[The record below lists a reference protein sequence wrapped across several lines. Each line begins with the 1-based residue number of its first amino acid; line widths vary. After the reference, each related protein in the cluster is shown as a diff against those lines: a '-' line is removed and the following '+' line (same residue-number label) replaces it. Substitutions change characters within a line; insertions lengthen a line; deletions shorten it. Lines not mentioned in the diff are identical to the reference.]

1 MTRGRRRKLQR
12 AAARN
17 RHVVLRKSLPV
28 AATLLAA
35 VPGAYAADAAPA
47 EAGEAGGL
55 QEVVV
60 TAQKRVEN
68 LQNVPVSITVFDS
81 QKLDQLGIVNLD
93 DYVKYA
99 ASVEY
104 QRSVGS
110 SEGGNAEPGSSH
122 TFIRGVVSGGD
133 GNHSGSQPT
142 VGTYLDEIPV
152 TTIDGTVD
160 MHMYDMQRVE
170 ILEGPQGTLF
180 GASSESG
187 TIRLITNKPDASK
200 FSAGYDAQGSY
211 ILDHSG
217 GYELQGFVNIPI
229 TSWAAVRLVGWIEQ
243 DPGYISN
250 VQGTDA
256 SACIIDGV
264 RTFPAW
270 AGQPNGSWHLATGL
284 GTVAPC
290 PTPTTIGAGSITN
303 APWASK
309 DYNTAIYRGGR
320 GAIKFDLGD
329 HWTVTPG
336 VVAQDLTTK
345 GFFGYDPTVGD
356 LDLAHFGPENTS
368 DSWYLTSMTIEGKY
382 NGFDIVDAGGYFK
395 RTSHTVAEYSDYSEF
410 YDRVY
415 GSGSCWLGNSPKGA
429 PPPALCSG
437 VGPIMGQEYVIGGG
451 DYEKWSNEFR
461 ISTPEDEPLRATVGV
476 FIERQLHNIWQD
488 YTMPGYNPVTIF
500 GGNGGGAS
508 PNCCGFADYFSIP
521 NFGNTIWLTDE
532 QRVDRDKAA
541 FIQATWDIT
550 TQWSLTG
557 GYRLYHYDN
566 SLQGFFGYS
575 ANYFSVPGMG
585 ACFPGAAGLPS
596 TKYAPCTNLN
606 SDVSDS
612 GSVPK
617 VTLTYKAT
625 PDALVYFT
633 YSKGFRPGGVNRV
646 GGPDHPT
653 YAADYLKNYEL
664 GWKTQWLNHRLRY
677 NGALFRQDWDN
688 FQFSFLVPPSITAIA
703 NGGNAVI
710 KGIENELQW
719 LPTDQLMLS
728 VNATWLDPYLTQ
740 NYCGVIGVTNCPTL
754 QTYYAFDF
762 PGAVKQPGG
771 EYMWIGPQAPSGTN
785 LPTAPKFKGNIVA
798 RYTFGP
804 IKDWS
809 PFAQAAFVYQTQT
822 STTLIVPTANLI
834 GMQPAYGL
842 LDMSAGAESG
852 KLTVQ
857 FFVTNVTD
865 KRAQLSRFTETNPQ
879 ADNQVYIAPSQ
890 PRTIGIKFAQQF

>member
-1 MTRGRRRKLQR
+1 MTRSRRRKLAR
-12 AAARN
+12 ARACN
-17 RHVVLRKSLPV
+17 RHIVLRGSLPV

-35 VPGAYAADAAPA
+35 GVPGAYAADPVPA
-47 EAGEAGGL
+47 DTGQTGGL

-60 TAQKRVEN
+60 TAQKRTEN
-68 LQNVPVSITVFDS
+68 LQNVPVSIQVLDS
-81 QKLDQLGIVNLD
+81 HKLEELDIVSLD

-187 TIRLITNKPDASK
+187 TIRLITNKPDPTQ
-200 FSAGYDAQGSY
+200 FSAGYDVKGEKV
-211 ILDHSG
+211 DDG
-217 GYELQGFVNIPI
+217 GKGYEAEGFVNIPLA
-229 TSWAAVRLVGWIEQ
+229 SWAAVRLVGWIEQ

-256 SACIIDGV
+256 NACILNGV
-264 RTFPAW
+264 RTFPTW
-270 AGQPNGSWHLATGL
+270 AGQPAGSWSLGTGL

-303 APWASK
+303 APWTAS

-320 GAIKFDLGD
+320 AALKLDLND

-345 GFFGYDPTVGD
+345 GFFGYDPAVGN
-356 LDLAHFGPENTS
+356 LELAHFGPESTA
-368 DSWYLTSMTIEGKY
+368 DSWYLTSLTVEGKY
-382 NGFDIVDAGGYFK
+382 NGLDIVDAGGYFK
-395 RTSHTVAEYSDYSEF
+395 RTSHTIADYSDYSEF
-410 YDRVY
+410 YDRAY
-415 GSGSCWLGNSPKGA
+415 GSGACWLGNSPKGA
-429 PPPALCSG
+429 PPPSLCSG
-437 VGPIMGQEYVIGGG
+437 VNPIMPQEYVIGGG

-461 ISTPEDEPLRATVGV
+461 ISTPQDQPLRATFGV
-476 FIERQLHNIWQD
+476 FIERQLHNIWQN
-488 YTMPGYNPVTIF
+488 YTMPGYDPVSIY
-500 GGNGGGAS
+500 GGDGGGAS
-508 PNCCGFADYFSIP
+508 PNCCGFANYFSIP
-521 NFGNTIWLTDE
+521 NFGNSIWLTDE

-541 FIQATWDIT
+541 FMQATWDIT
-550 TQWSLTG
+550 QQWSLTG
-557 GYRLYHYDN
+557 GYRYYHYDN
-566 SLQGFFGYS
+566 SLLGFFGYS
-575 ANYFSVPGMG
+575 SNYYGNG
-585 ACFPGAAGLPS
+585 CFPGAAGLP
-596 TKYAPCTNLN
+596 TTQFAPCTDLN
-606 SDVSDS
+606 SSVSAS

-617 VTLTYKAT
+617 ATLTYKAT
-625 PDALVYFT
+625 ADALMYFT

-653 YAADYLKNYEL
+653 YAPDYLENYEL
-664 GWKTQWLNHRLRY
+664 GWKTQWLDHRLRY
-677 NGALFRQDWDN
+677 NGDLFWENWKN

-703 NGGNAVI
+703 NGGNATI
-710 KGIENELQW
+710 KGWENELQW
-719 LPTDQLMLS
+719 LPTDRLMLS
-728 VNATWLDPYLTQ
+728 ANVTFLDGRLTQ
-740 NYCGVIGVTNCPTL
+740 NYCGIIGVTNCPTL

-771 EYMWIGPQAPSGTN
+771 EYMWVGPQAPAGTQ
-785 LPTAPKFKGNIVA
+785 LPVAPKFKGNAVA
-798 RYTFGP
+798 RYTLAP
-804 IKDWS
+804 IDDWS
-809 PFAQAAFVYQTQT
+809 PYWQAAYVYQTQT
-822 STTLIVPTANLI
+822 STTVIVPTSNVI
-834 GMQPAYGL
+834 GMQPAWGM
-842 LDMSAGAESG
+842 LDMTVGAE
-852 KLTVQ
+852 KDKFTMQ
-857 FFVTNVTD
+857 FLVSNVTN
-865 KRAQLSRFTETNPQ
+865 KLAELSRFNATNPQ
-879 ADNQVYIAPSQ
+879 VDNQVYIAPAQ
-890 PRTIGIKFAQQF
+890 PRTFAIEFSQKF

>member
-1 MTRGRRRKLQR
+1 MTRSRRRKLAHAR
-12 AAARN
+12 ACN
-17 RHVVLRKSLPV
+17 RQIVLRKSLPV

-35 VPGAYAADAAPA
+35 VPAAYADDAAPA
-47 EAGEAGGL
+47 NSGETGGL

-68 LQNVPVSITVFDS
+68 LQNVPVSIQVLDS
-81 QKLDQLGIVNLD
+81 QKLDELGIVNLD

-142 VGTYLDEIPV
+142 VGTYIDEIPL

-187 TIRLITNKPDASK
+187 TIRLITNKPDATQ
-200 FSAGYDAQGSY
+200 FSAGYDVKGEKV
-211 ILDHSG
+211 DDG
-217 GYELQGFVNIPI
+217 GKGYEAQGFVNIPL

-256 SACIIDGV
+256 NACIINGV
-264 RTFPAW
+264 RTFPTW
-270 AGQPNGSWHLATGL
+270 AGQQAGSWSLSTGQ

-303 APWASK
+303 APWASN

-320 GAIKFDLGD
+320 AALKLDLNEN
-329 HWTVTPG
+329 WTVTPG
-336 VVAQDLTTK
+336 IVAQDLTTK
-345 GFFGYDPTVGD
+345 GFFGYDPAVGD
-356 LDLAHFGPENTS
+356 LELAHFGPESTQ
-368 DSWYLTSMTIEGKY
+368 DSWYLTSLTVEGKY
-382 NGFDIVDAGGYFK
+382 NGLDIVDASGYFK
-395 RTSHTVAEYSDYSEF
+395 RTSHTIADYSDYSEF

-415 GSGSCWLGNSPKGA
+415 GSGACWLGNSPKGA
-429 PPPALCSG
+429 PPPSLCSG
-437 VGPIMGQEYVIGGG
+437 VNPIMPQEYVIGGG

-461 ISTPEDEPLRATVGV
+461 ISTPQEQPLRATFGV
-476 FIERQLHNIWQD
+476 FIERQLHNIWQN
-488 YTMPGYNPVTIF
+488 YTMPGYDPVSVY

-508 PNCCGFADYFSIP
+508 PNCCGFANYFSIP

-550 TQWSLTG
+550 QQWSLTG
-557 GYRLYHYDN
+557 GYRYYHYDN
-566 SLQGFFGYS
+566 SLLGFFGYS
-575 ANYFSVPGMG
+575 ANYFGNG
-585 ACFPGAAGLPS
+585 CFAGAAGLP
-596 TKYAPCTNLN
+596 TTQYAPCTDLN
-606 SDVSDS
+606 SSVSAS

-617 VTLTYKAT
+617 ATLTYKAT
-625 PDALVYFT
+625 SDALMYFT

-653 YAADYLKNYEL
+653 YAPDYLENYEV
-664 GWKTQWLNHRLRY
+664 GWKTQWLDHRLRY
-677 NGALFRQDWDN
+677 NGDLFWENWKD

-710 KGIENELQW
+710 KGWENELQW
-719 LPTDQLMLS
+719 LPTDQLLLS
-728 VNATWLDPYLTQ
+728 ANVTFLDGYLTQ
-740 NYCGVIGVTNCPTL
+740 NYCGIIGVTSCPTL
-754 QTYYAFDF
+754 HTYYAFDF
-762 PGAVKQPGG
+762 PGAIKDPGG
-771 EYMWIGPQAPSGTN
+771 EYMWVGPQAPAGTQ
-785 LPTAPKFKGNIVA
+785 LPVAPKFKANVIA
-798 RYTFGP
+798 RYTFAP
-804 IKDWS
+804 INAWS
-809 PFAQAAFVYQTQT
+809 PYAQAAYVYQTQT
-822 STTLIVPTANLI
+822 STTVIVPTSNLI
-834 GMQPAYGL
+834 GMQPAWGM
-842 LDMSAGAESG
+842 LDMTAGAE
-852 KLTVQ
+852 KDKFTVQ
-857 FFVTNVTD
+857 FLISNVTN
-865 KRAQLSRFTETNPQ
+865 KLAELSRFNATNPQ
-879 ADNQVYIAPSQ
+879 ADNQVYIAPAQ
-890 PRTIGIKFAQQF
+890 PRTFAIEFSQKF